1 MTFLQLSLD
10 SFTASASNSKPW
22 MHGNIKSPPNGKSS
36 LRNIP
41 ISKFPQPLAQIPASS
56 LRSSTISKWLY
67 PVWTNVG
74 FFKKKGFFKQKKSN
88 LFQKISFETQIF
100 NFPFLFNRLS
110 TPSKKLGEQLKNTMS
125 DQETVEPLFHLN
137 KVILIR
143 RPQRFASTRISN

>member
-10 SFTASASNSKPW
+10 SFTASNSKPW

-74 FFKKKGFFKQKKSN
+74 FFLKKGFFKQKDQTYFKKSVSKHR
-88 LFQKISFETQIF
+88 FSI
-100 NFPFLFNRLS
+100 FLFFSIGYQLRQKN
-110 TPSKKLGEQLKNTMS
+110 LGNSWKIQCQTK
-125 DQETVEPLFHLN
+125 
-137 KVILIR
+137 
-143 RPQRFASTRISN
+143 RPWNPCFIWTK